1 MFEMERWQSIWENRV
16 ELNISESGVHP
27 LTTEELVGDAETLRG
42 LLALPQIYPPTQG
55 SEELRS
61 HIALLYPG
69 ARAENVLV
77 TTGTAEANYLVTWA
91 LVEPGDEV
99 VFMQPNYMQIAGIAE
114 GFGARVKP
122 LWLREEL
129 QWQPDLDALEKLV
142 TPKTRF
148 LAVCNPNNPTG
159 AVLSEKAMQAICRA
173 AAKVGAWILADE
185 VYRGVEFD
193 PGETPFGAVQGKP
206 VPPSDSAMVASM
218 TPSFWGRYERVLCT
232 GGLSK
237 AYSLPG
243 LRTGWIVGPPAMV
256 DKLWAYHDYTTI
268 GPTLLGEKLATLAL
282 APARRDWIL
291 ARNRRILRANYP
303 IVCDWVARSNGRLT
317 HVPPMAGAIAY
328 VGCPGVNTAEL
339 AETLRTRKGVLI
351 VPGEQF
357 AMKSYVR
364 VGFGGEPELLRRAL
378 ARVDE
383 LLSEE
388 KK

>member
-1 MFEMERWQSIWENRV
+1 MRVPVFEMERWQSVWENQV

-27 LTTEELVGDAETLRG
+27 LTAEELVGDAETLRG

-55 SEELRS
+55 SAELRG

-99 VFMQPNYMQIAGIAE
+99 VFMQPNYMQIAGIVE

-129 QWQPDLDALEKLV
+129 KWQPDLNDLDKLV
-142 TPKTRF
+142 TAKTRF
-148 LAVCNPNNPTG
+148 IAVCNPNNPTG
-159 AVLSEKAMQAICRA
+159 AVLSEEAMQAICRA
-173 AAKVGAWILADE
+173 AANVGAWILADE
-185 VYRGVEFD
+185 VYRGVEFQA
-193 PGETPFGAVQGKP
+193 GAEHLFQTAYLG
-206 VPPSDSAMVASM
+206 M

-243 LRTGWIVGPPAMV
+243 LRTGWIVAPPAMV

-268 GPTLLGEKLATLAL
+268 GPTLLGERLATLAL

-317 HVPPMAGAIAY
+317 HVPPVAGAIAY

-339 AETLRTRKGVLI
+339 AETLRTRKSVLI

-364 VGFGGEPELLRRAL
+364 VGFGGEPDPLRRAL

-383 LLSEE
+383 LLSQE
-388 KK
+388 KKGLA